1 MNEKLIN
8 IKEVSLNNN
17 CPECYNNNGLR
28 FSIKQK
34 IIETK
39 FYKSIT
45 SEVKYE
51 LECKNCN
58 TFIYPVQWT
67 DDIDRVVDYQ
77 KKAFQPKP
85 TSTYLKKA
93 SWLLISGGLVT
104 IGAILFIFF
113 YMNL

>member
-1 MNEKLIN
+1 MTEKLIN
-8 IKEVSLNNN
+8 IKEVPLKNN

-51 LECKNCN
+51 LECKTCK
-58 TFIYPVQWT
+58 TIIYPVQWT
-67 DDIDRVVDYQ
+67 DDIDRVIDYQ
-77 KKAFQPKP
+77 KKAFHPKP
-85 TSTYLKKA
+85 KSTYLKKTFWIVFSVTA
-93 SWLLISGGLVT
+93 LLIAV
-104 IGAILFIFF
+104 ILFILFF
-113 YMNL
+113 KNL

>member
-93 SWLLISGGLVT
+93 SWITIISAFVLLTLILTLIYLVE
-104 IGAILFIFF
+104 L
-113 YMNL
+113 

>member
-1 MNEKLIN
+1 MTEKLIN
-8 IKEVSLNNN
+8 IKEVPLNNN

-28 FSIKQK
+28 FTFKQK
-34 IIETK
+34 IIENK

-51 LECKNCN
+51 LKCKTCN
-58 TFIYPVQWT
+58 TVIYPVQWT

-85 TSTYLKKA
+85 KSTYLKKA
-93 SWLLISGGLVT
+93 FWIVFGVTALLIAV
-104 IGAILFIFF
+104 ILFILFF
-113 YMNL
+113 NNL